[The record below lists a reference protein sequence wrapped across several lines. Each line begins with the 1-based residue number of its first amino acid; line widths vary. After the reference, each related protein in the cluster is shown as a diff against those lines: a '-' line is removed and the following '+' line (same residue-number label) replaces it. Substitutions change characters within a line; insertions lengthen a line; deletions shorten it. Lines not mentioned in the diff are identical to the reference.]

1 MTSLIVQDESAFGP
15 LVFMMRQLE
24 SLGGTSSIPYDR
36 VQNFFRYAG
45 SVATTKG
52 NPPALVG
59 LRGHSRAAQWNR
71 EFRASR
77 HDHVQFGLRTR
88 HDHEPATGDAE
99 QNHTVNRDAP
109 SGLSA
114 VADAVLCRRHMER
127 PSGTSR

>member
-1 MTSLIVQDESAFGP
+1 M
-15 LVFMMRQLE
+15 VFMMRQLE

-52 NPPALVG
+52 NHRLSSGFGVTREQLNG
-59 LRGHSRAAQWNR
+59 IESSGHLGMIMFNSDFGRDMITNLRLGTPSRITQ
-71 EFRASR
+71 SI
-77 HDHVQFGLRTR
+77 GT
-88 HDHEPATGDAE
+88 P
-99 QNHTVNRDAP
+99 P

-127 PSGTSR
+127 PPGLSR